1 MRLFIPAIFLTLV
14 VSISVGFA
22 ATTPRTTLDT
32 QPLSPES
39 DPYLSD
45 KAASLRTPAP
55 TWQVSLGLG
64 YTGGNEL
71 ERDEWAQGPTFAIRF
86 SSLQHRGQP
95 IWDYH
100 FEVNKDNLV
109 GAFVGDR
116 WYCCEND
123 RFNPYFRAAVGT
135 YFDASDEIGNIVAM
149 KRFRARGSFG
159 IGEDFFTEMGAGLAV
174 TGPDLFLLLGYNL
187 KF

>member
-1 MRLFIPAIFLTLV
+1 MIFLTLV
-14 VSISVGFA
+14 VSASVGFS

-55 TWQVSLGLG
+55 TWQMSFGVG

-71 ERDEWAQGPTFAIRF
+71 ENDQWAQGPTFAIRF
-86 SSLQHRGQP
+86 SSLEYRELP
-95 IWDYH
+95 KWDYH

-109 GAFVGDR
+109 GFFVGRR
-116 WYCCEND
+116 WNLEND
-123 RFNPYFRAAVGT
+123 RFNPYVRVAVGT
-135 YFDASDEIGNIVAM
+135 YLDASDEVGNLVQI
-149 KRFRARGSFG
+149 KRFRARGSVG

-174 TGPDLFLLLGYNL
+174 TGPDLFLLFGYNF